1 MCRPTECPPR
11 RTSQVRLSSLLSP
24 GTAFSSVED
33 SLDLNTINTVT
44 NYYYFFKIS
53 VHLRLTVKRRF
64 FKTVI
69 CKTKVGREVG
79 GALENLGALMGTHR
93 LAFRQEVIE
102 V

>member
-1 MCRPTECPPR
+1 M
-11 RTSQVRLSSLLSP
+11 
-24 GTAFSSVED
+24 
-33 SLDLNTINTVT
+33 
-44 NYYYFFKIS
+44 
-53 VHLRLTVKRRF
+53 HLRLTVKRRF